1 MASGGE
7 AKNASAA
14 YRLSL
19 TCSSDGVSSRMQQ
32 CVVDRI
38 SRSSILPFYHFLS
51 SKQCFVHTVYLK
63 TVFHMPFRT
72 NHTHM
77 RHLHHS
83 CAAFAHF
90 TALVIRLIT
99 TQRARLVLEYAHL
112 SHFFKKKSIS
122 CRRGTLRQTA
132 SRYLRPKFIRMISSS
147 DRSRLAFSCDGE

>member
-72 NHTHM
+72 NHTQ
-77 RHLHHS
+77 S
-83 CAAFAHF
+83 D
-90 TALVIRLIT
+90 TYIIR
-99 TQRARLVLEYAHL
+99 VLPSHTSAHL
-112 SHFFKKKSIS
+112 S
-122 CRRGTLRQTA
+122 
-132 SRYLRPKFIRMISSS
+132 Y
-147 DRSRLAFSCDGE
+147 D